1 MGGDPA
7 QPSRCIYRSAF
18 PSTGLVAHCR
28 SDRDCRV
35 GYYYGDP
42 EKPVWLDPPPGLAT
56 LPKPAVIWHEATFA
70 EIRFDCGAPCRISY
84 FFEAKRRRVSP
95 PRPQVLDTD
104 TRRLLI
110 AQAEGSTLVVRQIFS
125 GREVAR
131 LDRDWAPGLSLEA
144 ALTTIHFD
152 PDGRL
157 SFTWLKGADRTP
169 VSERVS
175 APTVPR

>member
-1 MGGDPA
+1 M
-7 QPSRCIYRSAF
+7 
-18 PSTGLVAHCR
+18 AHCR

-42 EKPVWLDPPPGLAT
+42 EKPTWLDPPPDLAT

-70 EIRFDCGAPCRISY
+70 EIRFDCGPPCRISY
-84 FFEAKRRRVSP
+84 FFQAKRRRLSP

-110 AQAEGSTLVVRQIFS
+110 AQAEGRTLVVRQIFS

-131 LDRDWAPGLSLEA
+131 IDRDWAPGPSLEST
-144 ALTTIHFD
+144 LTTIHFD

-157 SFTWLKGADRTP
+157 SFTWLKGPDRTP
-169 VSERVS
+169 VTERVS
-175 APTVPR
+175 VPSIPRQR